1 MGRKQ
6 AASPIRSLAKQLV
19 PGGIRRSRRRKG
31 KVAKQLKQGC
41 RPDVGFM
48 HIPKTGGSG
57 IQELCRKLAANGQPF
72 PCCFPHRWTFGE
84 IHRRFPKIRVALI
97 LRDPLERTISSFNSR
112 LRQGRPTYQ
121 SPWKPAEAAAFAHFP
136 DIRRYLDAL
145 IADDDLSLSA
155 CAYAQRHVRHLHWNY
170 RYYFGNAEAVR
181 ENAASITL
189 LGRIEETDAFIDA
202 LLAEAGLAPESVA
215 GLYERRHEAQI
226 RPSKVLAGYSE
237 GDIARMRAH
246 LADEYAIYHAL
257 LALGCEPHALDAPAA

>member
-1 MGRKQ
+1 MGKKR

-19 PGGIRRSRRRKG
+19 PAGIRRSRRRKG

-41 RPDVGFM
+41 RPDIGFM

-57 IQELCRKLAANGQPF
+57 IQELCRKLASNGEPF
-72 PCCFPHRWTFGE
+72 PCCFPHRWTFAE
-84 IHRRFPKIRVALI
+84 IHRRFPRIRVALI

-112 LRQGRPTYQ
+112 LRQGRPTYK
-121 SPWKPAEAAAFAHFP
+121 SLWKPAEAAAFAHFP

-170 RYYFGNAEAVR
+170 RYYFKSPEAVA
-181 ENAASITL
+181 EHADHLVLI
-189 LGRIEETDAFIDA
+189 GRIERTDDFIDA

-237 GDIARMRAH
+237 GDIARMRAR
-246 LADEYAIYHAL
+246 LADEYAIYDAL
-257 LALGCEPHALDAPAA
+257 LALGRAPRAVAPAA